1 MSSSNKR
8 SNTAILVLGGVS
20 VVGVAAAC
28 WYLWSQQ
35 KNNGGKVN
43 GKKSIE
49 KNKEVTT
56 VASADAAEE
65 YEDEVKKAAYEDSIR
80 LAKKLMNGNSYLRAA
95 EKYGEAIDLA
105 DQIPSAAK
113 DVLTLYNNRSAMY
126 EKAGELDKSMNDIT
140 VVLALDSLHLKARVR
155 RARILEAQG
164 KGFEA
169 LDDYVM
175 AMFIERAKNLPP
187 TTSEKADDVCKQVA
201 SRETALLLA
210 AIRDPPANAPPVF
223 TQLPTKSYC
232 RTFFEALPSIYRWR
246 EQFKNVNREEL
257 ASRWKKSLANPISTS
272 NKEEACVAA
281 LELAACDFSRN
292 AFSKG
297 FETINAALVACG
309 ETQESTMEDASHT
322 GNGDNARFKAL
333 SQLWTMKGSEH
344 ILMRRDRQALEALKR
359 AVALDPTNLDA
370 SLTQAIGHL
379 EMVEVSKAE
388 SIYNACQS
396 VNKLLQNP
404 SKNNG
409 GKAAAAAAASSSR
422 TSSSGMSTTVRE
434 AWVLVHRAAMW
445 IAREDNGNFR
455 PDAINKVCFDAR
467 YQRTLSTHPIN
478 ASY

>member
-1 MSSSNKR
+1 
-8 SNTAILVLGGVS
+8 
-20 VVGVAAAC
+20 
-28 WYLWSQQ
+28 
-35 KNNGGKVN
+35 
-43 GKKSIE
+43 
-49 KNKEVTT
+49 
-56 VASADAAEE
+56 
-65 YEDEVKKAAYEDSIR
+65 
-80 LAKKLMNGNSYLRAA
+80 
-95 EKYGEAIDLA
+95 
-105 DQIPSAAK
+105 
-113 DVLTLYNNRSAMY
+113 
-126 EKAGELDKSMNDIT
+126 
-140 VVLALDSLHLKARVR
+140 
-155 RARILEAQG
+155 
-164 KGFEA
+164 
-169 LDDYVM
+169 
-175 AMFIERAKNLPP
+175 
-187 TTSEKADDVCKQVA
+187 
-201 SRETALLLA
+201 
-210 AIRDPPANAPPVF
+210 
-223 TQLPTKSYC
+223 
-232 RTFFEALPSIYRWR
+232 
-246 EQFKNVNREEL
+246 
-257 ASRWKKSLANPISTS
+257 
-272 NKEEACVAA
+272 
-281 LELAACDFSRN
+281 
-292 AFSKG
+292 
-297 FETINAALVACG
+297 
-309 ETQESTMEDASHT
+309 MEDASHT